1 MEQKFDKLNSDF
13 DTNVKFFEDIFT
25 DCMDVIKREYPPS
38 EAALPR
44 IYTIYV
50 DSMADQ
56 RFISEHVVQN
66 FILTMRDRDI
76 ASTIPVHKKEIY
88 NLLRDIG
95 ITSPDISETD
105 NMDDLITFIL
115 SGDAVLL
122 IEGNPKGI
130 IIASRGFPNRGVQQ
144 ADTEVVVQGSKE
156 AFSEV
161 IRFNTCLIRRRIRDT
176 ALKVKQSR
184 VGRRTQ
190 TDIALM
196 YIEGIA
202 REQIL
207 ADVEARLKN
216 IDIDG
221 ILDSGYIEQ
230 LIEDDWK
237 SPFPQCQMTE
247 RPDTAAA
254 AILEGRIVII
264 VDNSPFVL
272 IVPTTM
278 NTFFQ
283 SVEDYS
289 QRFEIMSFTR
299 LLRFAGGFLAVCLPA
314 LYIVIATHHP
324 AMLPMFLMLNFASAS
339 QGVPFP
345 AVGEL
350 ILMDLAFEMLKEAG
364 VRLPGAMGGA
374 IGVVGGLIMG
384 QAAVE
389 AGLVSPI
396 VVIVI
401 AVTSIAGFAIP
412 HMSLVNGFRLVKY
425 MLIIFAAI
433 AGLFGFWIGM
443 ILIIIHLASLKS
455 FGIPYLFPFAAGE
468 VTGNKDYL
476 DSFFRPPFFMMKKRP
491 IFADPKEDVRINMPK
506 VGNTHEKE

>member
-1 MEQKFDKLNSDF
+1 LAKKFGKLNPDF
-13 DTNVKFFEDIFT
+13 DTNIKWFEDTFT
-25 DCMDVIKREYPPS
+25 DCMDVIKREYPVG
-38 EAALPR
+38 EDYLPR

-56 RFISEHVVQN
+56 RFISDHVVQN

-76 ASTIPVHKKEIY
+76 ADTIPIKSKDMHNILK
-88 NLLRDIG
+88 NIG

-105 NMDDLITFIL
+105 SLDDLVTFIL

-130 IIASRGFPNRGVQQ
+130 VIASRGFPNRGVGM

-161 IRFNTCLIRRRIRDT
+161 FRFNTCLIRRRIRDT

-196 YIEGIA
+196 YLEGIA

-207 ADVEARLKN
+207 KDVEERLEN

-237 SPFPQCQMTE
+237 SPFPQCQVTE

-299 LLRFAGGFLAVCLPA
+299 LLRFVGGFLAVCLPA

-324 AMLPMFLMLNFASAS
+324 SMLPMFLMLNFASAS

-364 VRLPGAMGGA
+364 IRLPGAMGGA

-425 MLIIFAAI
+425 LLIILSAML
-433 AGLFGFWIGM
+433 GLFGFWIGM

-455 FGIPYLFPFAAGE
+455 FGIPYLFPFASGE
-468 VTGNKDYL
+468 VTGNKDYM

-491 IFADPKEDVRINMPK
+491 IFANPKEDVRINMPK
-506 VGNTHEKE
+506 IGNKHTKE

>member
-1 MEQKFDKLNSDF
+1 MKFGKLGADF
-13 DTNVKFFEDIFT
+13 DANVKWFEDIFT
-25 DCMDVIKREYPPS
+25 DCMDVIKREYPVGDNS
-38 EAALPR
+38 LPR

-56 RFISEHVVQN
+56 RFISDHVVQN

-76 ASTIPVHKKEIY
+76 ASTIPINKREIY
-88 NLLRDIG
+88 EVLKDIG

-105 NMDDLITFIL
+105 NLDDLVTFIL
-115 SGDAVLL
+115 SGDAVVL

-130 IIASRGFPNRGVQQ
+130 VVASRGFPNRGINQ

-161 IRFNTCLIRRRIRDT
+161 FRFNTCLIRRRIRDT

-196 YIEGIA
+196 YLEGIA

-207 ADVEARLKN
+207 TDVEERLKN

-237 SPFPQCQMTE
+237 SPFPQCQVTE

-299 LLRFAGGFLAVCLPA
+299 VLRFIGGFLAVCLPA
-314 LYIVIATHHP
+314 LYIVISTHHP
-324 AMLPMFLMLNFASAS
+324 SMLPMFLMLNFASAS
-339 QGVPFP
+339 QGVPLP

-364 VRLPGAMGGA
+364 IRLPGAMGGA

-401 AVTSIAGFAIP
+401 AITSIAGFSIP
-412 HMSLVNGFRLVKY
+412 HTSLVNGFRLVKY
-425 MLIIFAAI
+425 LLIILSAAL
-433 AGLFGFWIGM
+433 GLFGFWIGM

-468 VTGNKDYL
+468 VTGNKDYM
-476 DSFFRPPFFMMKKRP
+476 DSLFRPPFFMMKKRP
-491 IFADPKEDVRINMPK
+491 IFANPDEQVRINMSK
-506 VGNTHEKE
+506 VGNRHEKE

>member
-1 MEQKFDKLNSDF
+1 MNSRKLGTDF
-13 DTNVKFFEDIFT
+13 DQNIKFFENIFT
-25 DCMDVIKREYPPS
+25 DCMDVIKREFPVGEDDS
-38 EAALPR
+38 LPR
-44 IYTIYV
+44 IYTIYI

-56 RFISEHVVQN
+56 RFISDHVVQN
-66 FILTMRDRDI
+66 IVLTMRDRDV
-76 ASTIPVHKKEIY
+76 SRTIPIGGNDVYETMK
-88 NLLRDIG
+88 DIG

-105 NMDDLITFIL
+105 NLDDLITFIL
-115 SGDAVLL
+115 SGDTVVL

-130 IIASRGFPNRGVQQ
+130 VVASRGFPNRGINQ

-161 IRFNTCLIRRRIRDT
+161 FRFNTCLIRRRIRDT
-176 ALKVKQSR
+176 ALKVKQMR
-184 VGRRTQ
+184 IGRRTQ
-190 TDIALM
+190 TDVALM
-196 YIEGIA
+196 YLEGIA
-202 REQIL
+202 RDQIL

-237 SPFPQCQMTE
+237 SPFPQCQVTE
-247 RPDTAAA
+247 RPDTASS

-283 SVEDYS
+283 SVEDYN

-299 LLRFAGGFLAVCLPA
+299 TLRFIGGFLAVCLPA
-314 LYIVIATHHP
+314 LYIVISTHHP
-324 AMLPMFLMLNFASAS
+324 SMLPMFLMLNFAGAS
-339 QGVPFP
+339 RGVPFP

-350 ILMDLAFEMLKEAG
+350 IIMDLAFELLKEAG
-364 VRLPGAMGGA
+364 IRLPGAMGGA

-389 AGLVSPI
+389 VGLVSPI

-401 AVTSIAGFAIP
+401 AITSIASFAIP
-412 HMSLVNGFRLVKY
+412 HTSLVNGFRIVKY
-425 MLIIFAAI
+425 MLIIFSAVL
-433 AGLFGFWIGM
+433 GLFGFWLGV
-443 ILIIIHLASLKS
+443 ILILIHLASLKS

-468 VTGNKDYL
+468 VTGNKDYI
-476 DSFFRPPFFMMKKRP
+476 DSLFRPPFFMMKRRP
-491 IFADPKEDVRINMPK
+491 IYANPEEQVRINTTK
-506 VGNTHEKE
+506 IGNTHEKE